1 MFSERRKNFRSP
13 VAGTREATLIF
24 GKTRVHVRMI
34 DESAGGLK
42 VSSEVMPPFTEG
54 AEVELE
60 SDDGD
65 LYRMRVVH
73 IEQRG
78 LCAQIGLERIATLTH
93 NGKEVAGAPRR
104 EPRKALRVALF
115 VGLGLMVGMCAQ
127 AQPVRKQLAKVP
139 GFSKVF
145 GESEEKAGPI
155 GPKMS
160 AGLRDRL
167 RHSFDIDL
175 FNEPEMSV
183 LLRLRPEQTTKI
195 QSVIQAKNSVLKPSV
210 PKSQQAAL
218 LYITQM
224 AMLGVLDTEQKYRLE
239 SLMEHTIGATDLLQ
253 KLVQQYWPTA
263 DAEELYRRL
272 GAPALAL
279 PQMAELLRM
288 DKKQLRQIRTI
299 IDEALDKSES
309 LYRQSS
315 GKSSGP
321 DDQLLIEGFGYIDDA
336 QERCLAVLNAE
347 QRAVVESLA
356 EKK

>member
-13 VAGTREATLIF
+13 VVGTREATLIY
-24 GKTRVHVRMI
+24 GKTRLHVRLI
-34 DESAGGLK
+34 DESAGGLR
-42 VSSEVMPPFTEG
+42 VTSETMPAFTEG

-65 LYRMRVVH
+65 LYRMRAVH

-78 LCAQIGLERIATLTH
+78 LCAQIGLERLATLTH
-93 NGKEVAGAPRR
+93 SGKNVDDAPRR
-104 EPRKALRVALF
+104 EPRKALRVAMF
-115 VGLGLMVGMCAQ
+115 VGIGLMVGMCAQ
-127 AQPVRKQLAKVP
+127 ADPVRRQLSKVP

-145 GESEEKAGPI
+145 GEPEEKGGPI
-155 GPKMS
+155 GPKIS

-183 LLRLRPEQTTKI
+183 LLRLRPEQQGKI

-210 PKSQQAAL
+210 PKSQQAAI

-279 PQMAELLRM
+279 PQMAEHLRM
-288 DKKQLRQIRTI
+288 DEKQLRQIRQI
-299 IDEALDKSES
+299 IDEALDKSEH
-309 LYRQSS
+309 LYRQS
-315 GKSSGP
+315 GKSSSP
-321 DDQLLIEGFGYIDDA
+321 DDQLLIEAFGYLDEA
-336 QERCLAVLNAE
+336 QNRCLAVLTPE
-347 QRAVVESLA
+347 QRAVVEALA

>member
-13 VAGTREATLIF
+13 VVGTREAKIIF
-24 GKTRVHVRMI
+24 GKTHLAVRLI

-42 VSSEVMPPFTEG
+42 VTSEAMPAFTEG
-54 AEVELE
+54 AQVELE
-60 SDDGD
+60 TDDGD
-65 LYRMRVVH
+65 LYRMEVIH

-78 LCAQIGLERIATLTH
+78 LCSQIGLRRLQTLTH
-93 NGKEVAGAPRR
+93 NGKDVDAGPKR
-104 EPRKALRVALF
+104 EPRKGLRVALF
-115 VGLGLMVGMCAQ
+115 VGLGLLVGMGAQ
-127 AQPVRKQLAKVP
+127 AEPIRRQLVKVP

-145 GESEEKAGPI
+145 SVPDDKGGPV
-155 GPKMS
+155 GPKIS

-175 FNEPEMSV
+175 FSEPEMSV
-183 LLRLRPEQTTKI
+183 LLRLRPEQQGKI
-195 QSVIQAKNSVLKPSV
+195 TSVIQAKNSVLKPSV
-210 PKSQQAAL
+210 PKSQQAAI

-253 KLVQQYWPTA
+253 KLVMQYWPTA

-279 PQMAELLRM
+279 PQMAEHLKM
-288 DKKQLRQIRTI
+288 DERQLRAIRTI
-299 IDEALDKSES
+299 IDEALDKSEN
-309 LYRQSS
+309 LYRQ
-315 GKSSGP
+315 GKADEGDS
-321 DDQLLIEGFGYIDDA
+321 QLLIEAFGYLDDA
-336 QERCLAVLNAE
+336 QQKCLAVLNAD
-347 QRAVVESLA
+347 QRAIVESLS